1 MNINLNGALLNGDTS
16 GTLASGGRL
25 QNIQVASTAAL
36 VGTLTLGGAAGVT
49 FTTAA
54 NLNGLQAAPEMYC
67 PVFFQLSSAA
77 DIGKVRVTWSWT

>member
-16 GTLASGGRL
+16 GTLATGSRL
-25 QNIQVASTAAL
+25 QNIQVSTTAAMT
-36 VGTLTLGGAAGVT
+36 GTLTISGAAGVT

-54 NLNGLQAAPEMYC
+54 NLNGLQGAPDMYG

-77 DIGKVRVTWSWT
+77 DIGKARVTWSWT